1 MNVTIKE
8 TWLNAIACLD
18 DETRATTLLYITDYI
33 ATGNVHTSNAVALA
47 FLSLI
52 RAEID
57 GDNAR
62 RENGKK
68 GGRPTAKKP
77 NQNLDTN
84 LDQNLTDNLD
94 SNLDDNLDTNLDSN
108 LDDTT
113 ISSTTIKTSN
123 INNNIYINNIN
134 NLKKENREKKESKAR
149 PRDVE
154 EVAEYCKQRGNGVD
168 PYKFYDYYESC
179 GWKTRAGVVKDW
191 RARVRTWERSE
202 YNGNN
207 NNNKTNDN
215 GNNNGKEQRKRE
227 IAELFGSALRASAND
242 VYPDAGRTGDVPEI
256 EGLEF

>member
-1 MNVTIKE
+1 MNVIIKDN
-8 TWLNAIACLD
+8 WLNAIACLD

-33 ATGNVHTSNAVALA
+33 ATGKVHTSNAVALA

-77 NQNLDTN
+77 NENLD
-84 LDQNLTDNLD
+84 DNLTDNL
-94 SNLDDNLDTNLDSN
+94 NHNLDTNQ
-108 LDDTT
+108 DDTT

-134 NLKKENREKKESKAR
+134 NNLKKENREKKENKAR

-154 EVAEYCKQRGNGVD
+154 EVAEYCRQRGNGVD

-202 YNGNN
+202 YN
-207 NNNKTNDN
+207 NNNKTQED
-215 GNNNGKEQRKRE
+215 GKEQRKQA
-227 IAELFGSALRASAND
+227 IAELFGSALRSSAND
-242 VYPDAGRTGDVPEI
+242 VYPDAGRTSDVPEI
-256 EGLEF
+256 ESLEF

>member
-33 ATGNVHTSNAVALA
+33 ATGKVHTSNAVALA

-57 GDNAR
+57 SDNAR

-77 NQNLDTN
+77 NENLDHNLTRNLDHNLTDNLDTN
-84 LDQNLTDNLD
+84 LDY
-94 SNLDDNLDTNLDSN
+94 NLDSN

-123 INNNIYINNIN
+123 INNNIYINNN
-134 NLKKENREKKESKAR
+134 NITRKKENREKKEKKESKAR

-154 EVAEYCKQRGNGVD
+154 EVAEYCRQRGNGVD

-207 NNNKTNDN
+207 NNKTQE
-215 GNNNGKEQRKRE
+215 NGKEQRKQA
-227 IAELFGSALRASAND
+227 IAELFGSALRTSSND
-242 VYPDAGRTGDVPEI
+242 VYPDAGRTSDIPEV
-256 EGLEF
+256 EELEF

>member
-33 ATGNVHTSNAVALA
+33 ATGKVHTSNDVALA

-57 GDNAR
+57 SDNAR

-68 GGRPTAKKP
+68 GGRPTTKKP
-77 NQNLDTN
+77 NQNLD
-84 LDQNLTDNLD
+84 QNLTHNLDTNLD
-94 SNLDDNLDTNLDSN
+94 SNLDTNIDSN

-113 ISSTTIKTSN
+113 ISSTTISSSN
-123 INNNIYINNIN
+123 NNNILYINNNITKKEKKDKE
-134 NLKKENREKKESKAR
+134 KKENKAR

-202 YNGNN
+202 YN
-207 NNNKTNDN
+207 NNNKTQED
-215 GNNNGKEQRKRE
+215 GKEQRKQA
-227 IAELFGSALRASAND
+227 IAELFGSALRSSAND
-242 VYPDAGRTGDVPEI
+242 VYPDTGRTSDVPEVAD
-256 EGLEF
+256 LEF